1 MIKQTK
7 QYRTNMKTMKYF
19 RISLMTGCIALMA
32 SCSDLVA
39 SRMGDYSYNIAK
51 SEVVID
57 DSVHITL
64 PAERGAMLME
74 QKDGN
79 NIILTIN
86 NLAGDTYTTTG
97 ELQDDKIILKPFT
110 RIINVVY
117 KDTVTEVFLPV
128 EKTFNEDYNLEVSGE
143 ADVYSESIHFT
154 LQYSGKCISNGK
166 KMIGSNILMIAK
178 KN

>member
-1 MIKQTK
+1 
-7 QYRTNMKTMKYF
+7 MKYF
-19 RISLMTGCIALMA
+19 GLCLLTGTIALMA
-32 SCSDLVA
+32 SCSDPVT
-39 SRMGDYSYNIAK
+39 SRMGNYSYNIAK

-64 PAERGAMLME
+64 PAERGAMLLE

-79 NIILTIN
+79 CIILTMN
-86 NLAGDTYTTTG
+86 NPITGDTYTTTG
-97 ELQDDKIILKPFT
+97 EWQDDKIVLKPFT
-110 RIINVVY
+110 RIINVTY
-117 KDTVTEVFLPV
+117 KDTVTEMFLPV

-166 KMIGSNILMIAK
+166 KMIGSDILMIAK

>member
-1 MIKQTK
+1 
-7 QYRTNMKTMKYF
+7 MKDFT
-19 RISLMTGCIALMA
+19 LCLLAGTIALMA
-32 SCSDLVA
+32 SCSDPVT

-51 SEVVID
+51 SEVIID

-64 PAERGAMLME
+64 PAEQGALLLE
-74 QKDGN
+74 QKDGSS
-79 NIILTIN
+79 IILTMTIF
-86 NLAGDTYTTTG
+86 GGGTYTTTG
-97 ELQDDKIILKPFT
+97 EWQDDKIVLKPFT
-110 RIINVVY
+110 RIINVTY
-117 KDTVTEVFLPV
+117 KDTVTEMFLPV

-166 KMIGSNILMIAK
+166 KMIGSDILMIAK

>member
-1 MIKQTK
+1 
-7 QYRTNMKTMKYF
+7 MKYF
-19 RISLMTGCIALMA
+19 TLSLLAGTIALMA
-32 SCSDLVA
+32 SCSDPVT
-39 SRMGDYSYNIAK
+39 SRMGDYSYNIAR
-51 SEVVID
+51 SEVIID

-64 PAERGAMLME
+64 PAEQGSMLLE

-79 NIILTIN
+79 NIILTMKSIGG
-86 NLAGDTYTTTG
+86 LSSIGDTYTTTG
-97 ELQDDKIILKPFT
+97 EWQDDKIVLKPFT
-110 RIINVVY
+110 RIINVIY
-117 KDTVTEVFLPV
+117 KDTVTEMFLPV

-166 KMIGSNILMIAK
+166 KMIGSDILMIAK

>member
-1 MIKQTK
+1 
-7 QYRTNMKTMKYF
+7 
-19 RISLMTGCIALMA
+19 
-32 SCSDLVA
+32 
-39 SRMGDYSYNIAK
+39 MGDYSYNIAK

-64 PAERGAMLME
+64 PAERGAMLLE
-74 QKDGN
+74 QKDDN
-79 NIILTIN
+79 SIILTMN
-86 NLAGDTYTTTG
+86 TMAGDTYTTTG
-97 ELQDDKIILKPFT
+97 EWQDDKIVIKPFT
-110 RIINVVY
+110 RIISVTY

-128 EKTFNEDYNLEVSGE
+128 EKTFNEDYNLEVSGN

-166 KMIGSNILMIAK
+166 KMIGSDILMIAK

>member
-1 MIKQTK
+1 
-7 QYRTNMKTMKYF
+7 MKYF
-19 RISLMTGCIALMA
+19 TLSLLAGTIALMA
-32 SCSDLVA
+32 SCSDPVT
-39 SRMGDYSYNIAK
+39 SRMGDYSYNIAR
-51 SEVVID
+51 SEVIID

-64 PAERGAMLME
+64 PAERGAMLLE

-79 NIILTIN
+79 CIILTMN
-86 NLAGDTYTTTG
+86 NPITGDTYTTTG
-97 ELQDDKIILKPFT
+97 EWQDDKIALKPFT
-110 RIINVVY
+110 RIISVTY
-117 KDTVTEVFLPV
+117 KDTVTEVLLPV

-166 KMIGSNILMIAK
+166 KVIGSDILMIAK